1 MRPQIRRRLTLK
13 LLRWSVPL
21 VFVLSASCSPT
32 PPAPPPF
39 QPTANMK
46 DLMLN
51 VLDPAADGIWESVG
65 TIMDKSGTFERFP
78 QNDDEWAVVRMHAI
92 QLAESG
98 NLLLLPSRSGGS
110 ADWITQARALID
122 VSNRAIKTIDAKDKD
137 ALFTVGGDI
146 YDVCTN
152 CHKQF
157 ALETG
162 ARN

>member
-1 MRPQIRRRLTLK
+1 MRKFGWFVPIVFILT
-13 LLRWSVPL
+13 V
-21 VFVLSASCSPT
+21 SCTST
-32 PPAPPPF
+32 PAAPAMPPF
-39 QPTANMK
+39 QTTANMK

-65 TIMDKSGTFERFP
+65 TIMTKEGTFEKFP
-78 QNDDEWAVVRMHAI
+78 ATDDEWAVVRMHAI

-98 NLLLLPSRSGGS
+98 NLLMLPSRSSGS
-110 ADWITQARALID
+110 AEWITQAKALID
-122 VSNRAIKTIDAKDKD
+122 VSNHAIKTIDARDKD

-157 ALETG
+157 SQQTG
-162 ARN
+162 ARP

>member
-1 MRPQIRRRLTLK
+1 
-13 LLRWSVPL
+13 
-21 VFVLSASCSPT
+21 
-32 PPAPPPF
+32 
-39 QPTANMK
+39 MK

-65 TIMDKSGTFERFP
+65 TIITAEGTFEKAP
-78 QNDDEWAVVRMHAI
+78 ATDDEWAGVRAAAI

-98 NLLLLPSRSGGS
+98 NLLLLPSRSSGS
-110 ADWITQARALID
+110 PEWIAEAQALIAA
-122 VSNRAIKTIDAKDKD
+122 SNRALTAIEARDKD

-157 ALETG
+157 ALQLS
-162 ARN
+162 RP